1 MPLFPSKKKGPQASP
16 VGGHVTEEEYVD
28 PDLDASEHTTRGQS
42 KVPSSLRASN
52 VTEEEYV
59 DLEPNTDAGTQNGAG
74 DLRGNASGGAVEP
87 QQAEAEARNGVV
99 APRGGKAKGSFWRR
113 ALGREKKEKP
123 LAIGALTEED
133 YTEPKNGFSGRRGKP
148 LAIGAVTEEEYVEP
162 KSAESDRSKPGTENT
177 DKAGA
182 TAAVLDTRELKSPRN
197 GQDDSVRGE
206 AAYETLVSKA
216 ANGSEVAKRGDI
228 GSRSV
233 KTVSWY
239 GPDVDDDVAKHMQDL
254 RLLMLPRRPGFEPE
268 PWDPSSKQ
276 QCVEKVATFE

>member
-1 MPLFPSKKKGPQASP
+1 MPLFPSKKKGPQA

-28 PDLDASEHTTRGQS
+28 PDLDGSEHTTRGQS
-42 KVPSSLRASN
+42 KVPAFVCPSN

-59 DLEPNTDAGTQNGAG
+59 ELEPEINTGTQNGAG
-74 DLRGNASGGAVEP
+74 VLRGDAVEL
-87 QQAEAEARNGVV
+87 QQAKAEARNGVA
-99 APRGGKAKGSFWRR
+99 APSGGKVKGSFWRR
-113 ALGREKKEKP
+113 ALGRGKKEKP

-133 YTEPKNGFSGRRGKP
+133 YTKPEDGFSGRKGKP
-148 LAIGAVTEEEYVEP
+148 LAIGAVTEEEYIEP
-162 KSAESDRSKPGTENT
+162 KSDISKPGTKNT
-177 DKAGA
+177 NEESKAGA
-182 TAAVLDTRELKSPRN
+182 AAAVLDTRELKSPRN

-216 ANGSEVAKRGDI
+216 ANGSAVAKSGGV

-239 GPDVDDDVAKHMQDL
+239 GPDVDDDLAKHMQDL

-268 PWDPSSKQ
+268 PWDPSSKP
-276 QCVEKVATFE
+276 ATC